1 MSVGEIGGLEPAL
14 DGEDAV
20 SDVVSDAGSL
30 GGVRVRSKIINEPCG
45 DRNRGLGRGPGGPSG
60 ERFGSLPVEPVTG
73 VDSEGPERGRSCCFV
88 ASV

>member
-1 MSVGEIGGLEPAL
+1 VSVGEIGGLGPAL

-20 SDVVSDAGSL
+20 SDAVSDAGSL

-60 ERFGSLPVEPVTG
+60 ERFGSLPVERF
-73 VDSEGPERGRSCCFV
+73 DSLPQECPGYSHRPNGR
-88 ASV
+88 